1 MGATTTTSTERLL
14 ERARALRALRDGAA
28 TKGEAEAAAH
38 ALAALIEKHRL
49 DEAEAEG
56 QAGGVPAEEIV
67 VDEIAPLLTYKRMST
82 ETAWRFALLEAL
94 AEHHGVAVY
103 RRADHYRRSDT
114 GRRTV
119 TYALVLSGRASDIAI
134 VRYMYAWLEAD
145 MDRLGNRERSNVR
158 TSWLLGFAVGIRD
171 QLKAG
176 RREAR
181 VAANPAAIVHLDQ
194 RIAKADAHMAAHREV
209 GSGVH
214 VGMGGTKTNLVA
226 ALRGRVAGAGKDLDE
241 PLEKL
246 GGGSR

>member
-1 MGATTTTSTERLL
+1 MNATTTTSTERLL
-14 ERARALRALRDGAA
+14 ERARALRTLRDRAG

-49 DEAEAEG
+49 GDAEAG
-56 QAGGVPAEEIV
+56 CLPAEEIL
-67 VDEIAPLLTYKRMST
+67 VDEVAPLITYKRMST

-103 RRADHYRRSDT
+103 RRADYYRRSDT

-134 VRYMYAWLEAD
+134 VRYMYVWLEAD

-194 RIAKADAHMAAHREV
+194 RLAQVHAHMAAQRDV

-226 ALRGRVAGAGKDLDE
+226 ALRGRVAGAQKALDE

-246 GGGSR
+246 EGGSG